1 MDWFT
6 LALIS
11 TLMFGVQGFLFK
23 KSTEMGCNKFIVT
36 LAMMITVEILSVFVF
51 LFSKSNIAYLLPT
64 LLLGFLFA
72 AFFYTKTIMDLKA
85 LEYLP
90 TNKVFPITTSNA
102 VLVVIYAIVFF
113 NERLS
118 PSEVLGIIVIITSIV
133 LIHHNSKKQ
142 VDYSKAKIGFLIAII
157 AILPGAGMKIVN
169 KYAADSSDTIAFTV
183 ITYLFLV
190 LVSSFSYKVSSK
202 IQNYKYKSGN
212 SITLGILIGLV
223 NFAGFYSHLFAL
235 KSGKLAVISTIH
247 ASYIIVS
254 VLLAKLFC
262 NEALSKKQ
270 FALVL
275 LSVTGVILLKVN
287 PNELI
292 ESILTYLHV

>member
-11 TLMFGVQGFLFK
+11 TLMFGIQGFLFK

-36 LAMMITVEILSVFVF
+36 LALMVTVEILSVFVF
-51 LFSKSNIAYLLPT
+51 LFSESNITYLLPT

-85 LEYLP
+85 LEHLP

-102 VLVVIYAIVFF
+102 VLVVIYAIIFF

-118 PSEVLGIIVIITSIV
+118 LSEVLGIIAIITTAIF
-133 LIHHNSKKQ
+133 IHYDSKKQ
-142 VDYSKAKIGFLIAII
+142 VDYSKAKIGLLIAVIAII
-157 AILPGAGMKIVN
+157 PGAGMKIVN
-169 KYAADSSDTIAFTV
+169 KYAADSYDTIAFTV

-202 IQNYKYKSGN
+202 IQDCKYKSGN

-247 ASYIIVS
+247 ASYVVVA

-262 NEALSKKQ
+262 KEELSIKQ

-275 LSVTGVILLKVN
+275 LSVVGVILLKVDLFK
-287 PNELI
+287 LI
-292 ESILTYLHV
+292 T